1 VNKREQFKQWI
12 SALITKN
19 NVELTTAK
27 LEAIK
32 TNNLSVQKL
41 CEEQIDVLAKM
52 QGEIKEGKI
61 TSLKELE
68 KKYGTE
74 LTDKVKMGKRA
85 SFSKRAVAAIET
97 EADKILGKAKEIEA
111 SEAELKRL
119 QKAAEQKLKDLDT
132 KVKANP
138 QQKAAYQKEAKEII
152 KQYNRTVVD
161 TERTIGREL
170 SKMSASELTQLQG
183 KSPFVDKML
192 KANGKV
198 DNFVKKSRAGKLMLG
213 FGLMSL
219 VGK

>member
-1 VNKREQFKQWI
+1 
-12 SALITKN
+12 
-19 NVELTTAK
+19 
-27 LEAIK
+27 
-32 TNNLSVQKL
+32 
-41 CEEQIDVLAKM
+41 M

-68 KKYGTE
+68 TKYGKEFTS
-74 LTDKVKMGKRA
+74 KVGMGKRA
-85 SFSKRAVAAIET
+85 SLSKRIVAAIET
-97 EADKILGKAKEIEA
+97 EADKILNKAKEIEK

-138 QQKAAYQKEAKEII
+138 QQKSAYQKEARDII
-152 KQYNRTVVD
+152 KQYNRTVID
-161 TERTIGREL
+161 AERTIGREL
-170 SKMSASELTQLQG
+170 SKMTTSELTQLQG

-198 DNFVKKSRAGKLMLG
+198 DNFVKKSKAGKFMLG